1 MIAFWPHQQLHMI
14 VDLTCKQEQEGQKDG
29 KKVWLLVCM
38 NTGTER
44 VVMLIQA
51 GRRPTAEMKSLNQ
64 EISKSKNH
72 GIKKQHSKTWCES
85 GTATQKVG
93 GEGFL
98 TMAGLWGRTMFHK
111 KDLSTNS
118 PSCAGHGELAW
129 AVLGREQYPWWL
141 QICPGSNPISP
152 KQPPRPLFTLISQFR
167 NLLVKPCPC
176 HYDDCCA
183 ELFHGFYEW
192 NNIGCGLP
200 FVLIESFLVQQIF
213 LKLRS
218 KLWSWETFCV
228 SIDPFLLWLQPRLQQ
243 IHPIIIACWS

>member
-72 GIKKQHSKTWCES
+72 WIKKQHSKTWCES
-85 GTATQKVG
+85 GTTTQKVG

-98 TMAGLWGRTMFHK
+98 TIAGLSGRTMSFK
-111 KDLSTNS
+111 KDLKIWTEHEFTKLRWSR
-118 PSCAGHGELAW
+118 GVG
-129 AVLGREQYPWWL
+129 LGRPWPRAISMVAANLPWL
-141 QICPGSNPISP
+141 QSNITQTTAKAP
-152 KQPPRPLFTLISQFR
+152 
-167 NLLVKPCPC
+167 
-176 HYDDCCA
+176 
-183 ELFHGFYEW
+183 FH
-192 NNIGCGLP
+192 P
-200 FVLIESFLVQQIF
+200 
-213 LKLRS
+213 
-218 KLWSWETFCV
+218 
-228 SIDPFLLWLQPRLQQ
+228 D
-243 IHPIIIACWS
+243 